1 MFVKD
6 VYAISPQLTF
16 NLAFENGEIVEINAD
31 RYLAQEPNYLEFIPS
46 GQLRRMG
53 KAVRMGIGAG
63 LPLIQRHSKLDGIII
78 GSANGGLED
87 CIKFLNQIVDY
98 EEGVLTPTNFVQS
111 TPNAM
116 AGQLAI
122 LSDNSGYNSTH
133 TNGSLAFENALIDAQ
148 LQLQQGTNTTAFLV
162 GSVEEI
168 SEYNYNIDVH
178 AGRYKGIATNNT
190 SLLNSTTDG
199 TICGEGATT
208 FIISNDANNALAE
221 IIAINQITY
230 PTAKELQEL
239 IQSLLQEN
247 GLNTAAIDTLVLGNN
262 GDGRLDHWYNET
274 VSPLFTVAQTLHY
287 KQFVGDYR
295 TVSAFGLYF
304 TVQHML
310 GLLTSNTKER
320 PKFALIYNHFDGIR
334 HGFILVKNSAK
345 I

>member
-6 VYAISPQLTF
+6 LYAISPQATF
-16 NLAFENGEIVEINAD
+16 NLTFEAGEVLEIVAD
-31 RYLAQEPNYLEFIPS
+31 RYLAHEPNYLEFIPA

-63 LPLIQRHSKLDGIII
+63 LPLIQRNEPLDGIII

-111 TPNAM
+111 TPNAL

-122 LSDNSGYNSTH
+122 LSTNSGYNCTH
-133 TNGSLAFENALIDAQ
+133 TNGALAFENALIDAQ
-148 LQLQQGTNTTAFLV
+148 LQLSQSIKSTAFLV

-168 SEYNYNIDVH
+168 SEYNYNIDTH
-178 AGRYKGIATNNT
+178 AGRYKGEATSNS
-190 SLLNSTTDG
+190 SLLSSKTDG

-208 FIISNDANNALAE
+208 FVLSNNATDAYAE
-221 IIAINQITY
+221 IVDVTQITC
-230 PTAKELQEL
+230 PTKEEL
-239 IQSLLQEN
+239 TEMIHAFLQEN
-247 GLNTAAIDTLVLGNN
+247 NLNTEDIDTIVLGNN
-262 GDGRLDHWYNET
+262 GDGRLEDWYNDAVT
-274 VSPLFTVAQTLHY
+274 PLFPTAQTLHY

-304 TVQHML
+304 TVQHMR
-310 GLLTSNTKER
+310 GLIANTSQNR
-320 PKFALIYNHFDGIR
+320 PNIALIYNHFDGVR
-334 HGFILVKNSAK
+334 HGFILVKNSAEF
-345 I
+345 